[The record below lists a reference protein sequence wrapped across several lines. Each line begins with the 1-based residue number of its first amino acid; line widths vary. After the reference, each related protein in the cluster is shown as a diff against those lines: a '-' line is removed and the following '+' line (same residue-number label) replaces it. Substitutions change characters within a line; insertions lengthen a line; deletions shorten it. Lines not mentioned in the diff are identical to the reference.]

1 MIVDIEN
8 FTAARHNSLSV
19 PSVRDSL
26 VKSESI
32 PTLTCIKFHE
42 KFELEVNDAV
52 VGCYSTR
59 RFKLKNIKATSTTI
73 CTEKLS
79 NASGITVGLGPNHSD
94 SIEILP
100 AQEVVCTLFWKPA
113 ASGKIRESITLIMD
127 NKIKLQFIVYGAA
140 TADNKVN
147 AFHCALYR
155 YLISIP

>member
-19 PSVRDSL
+19 PSARDSL

-52 VGCYSTR
+52 VGSYSTR
-59 RFKLKNIKATSTTI
+59 RFKLKNIKAAPIAI

-79 NASGITVGLGPNHSD
+79 NASGITVGLGSNHSD
-94 SIEILP
+94 SIEIPP

-113 ASGKIRESITLIMD
+113 ASGKIRETITLKMD
-127 NKIKLQFIVYGAA
+127 DKIKLQFVVYGAA
-140 TADNKVN
+140 CADKVSN
-147 AFHCALYR
+147 AIFV
-155 YLISIP
+155 